1 MYYALNFYPQLSA
14 ELSDSIDAIRREY
27 DPTSDFTKPH
37 ITVLFPVPES
47 VGEGRLISHIQNVL
61 SDWSPFEIRLGGFHR
76 SHDHWLSLTLKEG
89 EAQVK
94 KLYQSLYT
102 GILAEYRR
110 DDIEF
115 VPHLGLGLFVKEGT
129 TYDWGNPQESD
140 LDRERYEEALRQAKA
155 LPLPSSISVEKL
167 QLTKIPD
174 VILEWATGK
183 RAGIPKDS
191 RVVEVREF
199 RLCHQGA

>member
-1 MYYALNFYPQLSA
+1 MYYALNFYPLLSA
-14 ELSDSIDAIRREY
+14 EFSEPIDAIRREY

-37 ITVLFPVPES
+37 ITVLFPIPGS
-47 VGEGRLISHIQNVL
+47 VGERRLISHIQNVL
-61 SDWSPFEIRLGGFHR
+61 SDWTPFEIRLGGLHK
-76 SHDHWLSLTLKEG
+76 SHDHWLFLTLKEG

-94 KLYQSLYT
+94 KLYRLLYT
-102 GILAEYRR
+102 GVLAQYRR
-110 DDIEF
+110 HDIEF
-115 VPHLGLGLFVKEGT
+115 VPHLGLGLFVKDGA

-140 LDRERYEEALRQAKA
+140 FDRERYEEALRRAKA

-167 QLTKIPD
+167 HLTKIPD

-183 RAGIPKDS
+183 RASLPADS
-191 RVVEVREF
+191 RIVEVREF